1 MSRMYRFRGWLL
13 TLCATVSLSACATA
27 PVKPSA
33 MEAASPRSILIVPVV
48 NQSLNVTAPDYFLAT
63 ISRPLADKGYYVF
76 PVNAVKRLLED
87 DGLSDADLVH
97 SAPTPRLARLFGAD
111 SVLYVSIERW
121 DARYLVFATQVTVQL
136 SYVIKDGRTDQVL
149 WQNRQTIVYQPDTS
163 NSGNP
168 LVNLAVNAVNAAI
181 TKAAPNY
188 LPLARQ
194 ANQQAFSSREI
205 PPGPYAFEESSSR
218 AAR

>member
-1 MSRMYRFRGWLL
+1 MSRQRCFLQA
-13 TLCATVSLSACATA
+13 TLALILAVGLSACATT
-27 PVKPSA
+27 PLKPSA
-33 MEAASPRSILIVPVV
+33 MEAARPRSILIVPVV
-48 NQSLNVTAPDYFLAT
+48 NQSLNVNAPDYFLST
-63 ISRPLADKGYYVF
+63 VSRPLADKGYYVF

-97 SAPTPRLARLFGAD
+97 NAPASRLASLFGAD

-121 DARYLVFATQVTVQL
+121 DARYLVVATQVTVQL

-149 WQNRQTIVYQPDTS
+149 WQDKQTIVYQPESS

-168 LVNLAVNAVNAAI
+168 LVDLAVNAVNAAI

-194 ANQQAFSSREI
+194 ANARAFNDREI
-205 PPGPYAFEESSSR
+205 PPGPYALE
-218 AAR
+218 AAE